1 MNTDSTGG
9 LNRVSRSVL
18 QGAYA
23 GFVYTYAVEPPM
35 SLPHKTAGYLASI
48 FWAAITVGRLIS
60 IPLNYRFQPVKLLM
74 VNLVMTPLVPALWD
88 TPIWAVTTTTTESM
102 DDPPLQP
109 NPFQGSFPRP
119 HFFSCVSVSPILF
132 KPYGHIITPMSH

>member
-1 MNTDSTGG
+1 MNTDIRRG
-9 LNRVSRSVL
+9 LNRVPGSVL

-35 SLPHKTAGYLASI
+35 SLPHKTAGYLASV
-48 FWAAITVGRLIS
+48 FWAAITVGRLVS

-74 VNLVMTPLVPALWD
+74 VNLVMVPLVLALWD
-88 TPIWAVTTTTTESM
+88 TTDPSVPSPPPQQSLSM

-109 NPFQGSFPRP
+109 FLNPF
-119 HFFSCVSVSPILF
+119 
-132 KPYGHIITPMSH
+132 